1 MSTQEGG
8 IRGGPQGVAE
18 EILVVMAEEVEE
30 EMKVIVGRAM
40 EMAEVVE
47 DFSITREIM
56 IVTVKQITRTNWLLE
71 DILMSSVKICHSMKE
86 TEYSKQESVW
96 KQPVPWQHYYET
108 KQRSRWMTFS
118 LLHWL

>member
-1 MSTQEGG
+1 MELHILNACANIKLNALANPQYMNDLLQALNYIVSAIDLMTKTSGANICQVSDVNS
-8 IRGGPQGVAE
+8 RGGHQGVAE

-56 IVTVKQITRTNWLLE
+56 IVTVKQITRTN
-71 DILMSSVKICHSMKE
+71 
-86 TEYSKQESVW
+86 
-96 KQPVPWQHYYET
+96 
-108 KQRSRWMTFS
+108 
-118 LLHWL
+118 